1 MIIRRALCFGLVATA
16 GALCCVNPTASLAQ
30 GAADLNLS
38 PKRVVFDPQT
48 RSAVVY
54 VFNRGTAASTYNIEL
69 SDKVMTPD
77 GQIRDADA
85 VAKLPEGSTPAA
97 QLKSA
102 KSMIVFTPRHVTL
115 EGGASQ
121 VIRLRVLRPADLAAG
136 EYRSHL
142 TVTQVPPNDAGLTA
156 EQAAGT
162 DEKQLSVHLTAQFS
176 ISIPLIVRQGPA
188 DIRAAIDHVSYA
200 VRAAPRS
207 EPGSASSVGVISMDL
222 ARQGASSLFGDV
234 EVYTLVKGK
243 QGDIIGALRGVGVYP
258 EVDHRAVDLTLARKV
273 ASGEQL
279 MVIYRSQ
286 DAKPGDFLAKTDY
299 SVP

>member
-1 MIIRRALCFGLVATA
+1 MIIRRALCFGVAALA
-16 GALCCVNPTASLAQ
+16 GALCCAGPTAGLAE
-30 GAADLNLS
+30 GGADLNLS

-54 VFNRGTAASTYNIEL
+54 VFNRGTTASSYNIEL

-85 VAKLPEGSTPAA
+85 VAKLPEGSAAAA

-115 EGGASQ
+115 EGGSSQ

-142 TVTQVPPNDAGLTA
+142 TVTQVPPNDTGLTA

-162 DEKQLSVHLTAQFS
+162 DEKQLSVHLTAQFA

-188 DIRAAIDHVSYA
+188 DIRAAIDDVKYA

-207 EPGSASSVGVISMDL
+207 EPGSAASQGVISMQL
-222 ARQGASSLFGDV
+222 ARQGPSSLFGDL

-243 QGDIIGALRGVGVYP
+243 QGETIGALRGVGVYP
-258 EVDHRAVDLTLARKV
+258 EVDHRAVELALSRKA

-279 MVIYRSQ
+279 MVIFRSQ
-286 DAKPGDFLAKTDY
+286 DAKPGDFLAKTEY
-299 SVP
+299 TVP